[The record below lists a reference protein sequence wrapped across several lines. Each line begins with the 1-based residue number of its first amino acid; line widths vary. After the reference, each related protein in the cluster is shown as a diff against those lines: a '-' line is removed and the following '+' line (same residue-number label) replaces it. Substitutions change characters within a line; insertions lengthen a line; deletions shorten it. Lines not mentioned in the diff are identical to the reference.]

1 VKACV
6 MYHSARMDGESVA
19 AASPVQPRPAE
30 DALHHDGNDRPGV
43 LLVDASMLAR
53 VGELRNVPRHV
64 VIVAADAHAQATL
77 GRRAHISV
85 ADVPDGVARRRL
97 LRAACQ
103 LSCARFSALRRRMA
117 VQQREDELRELTRV
131 GIGLMAERD
140 RTELLHKI
148 VEVGK
153 RLTESDTGGLILAEH
168 DEKLGQ
174 HLRLVLYESD
184 SVPDLSG
191 VAAQKFPI
199 DETTI
204 FGHAAVTKK
213 LLVIDDAYNLPPD
226 VGFHGENK
234 FDEEYGYR
242 RRSMLIVP
250 MVDHVD
256 RLVGVLIMINRKTD
270 PAAKITDKEM
280 ADRYVVPYTS
290 REVRLAHALASHAAV
305 SIENAELYA
314 RIEHTLES
322 FVKAAATAIDE
333 RDPTTAGHSV
343 RVATL
348 TIQIAKAVDHVDH
361 GVFANVHFTR
371 QQLRELYFAALLHD
385 FGKIAVRDEVLLKAK
400 KLPPVLWE
408 RIDARFEL
416 IYRTIELEYERKRAA
431 ASCEPTAETALAAL
445 DLARAEDLE
454 QLERFRQ
461 IVAEANQPAVLAR
474 APHAALVEMASLTFE
489 RADGTSA
496 PYLTE
501 DELHFLELPKGTL
514 DASERA
520 EVESHVEESYRFLAS
535 IPWTDDLKNLAGY
548 AYAHHEKL
556 DGSGYPRKLR
566 AQDIPIQSRMMTIAD
581 MFDALTESD
590 RPYKHA
596 VSADV
601 ALNIL
606 RAEAKAGVLDSDL
619 VELFAASKE
628 YRKILD
634 EDWRQF

>member
-1 VKACV
+1 
-6 MYHSARMDGESVA
+6 
-19 AASPVQPRPAE
+19 
-30 DALHHDGNDRPGV
+30 
-43 LLVDASMLAR
+43 
-53 VGELRNVPRHV
+53 
-64 VIVAADAHAQATL
+64 
-77 GRRAHISV
+77 
-85 ADVPDGVARRRL
+85 
-97 LRAACQ
+97 
-103 LSCARFSALRRRMA
+103 
-117 VQQREDELRELTRV
+117 
-131 GIGLMAERD
+131 
-140 RTELLHKI
+140 
-148 VEVGK
+148 
-153 RLTESDTGGLILAEH
+153 
-168 DEKLGQ
+168 
-174 HLRLVLYESD
+174 
-184 SVPDLSG
+184 
-191 VAAQKFPI
+191 
-199 DETTI
+199 
-204 FGHAAVTKK
+204 
-213 LLVIDDAYNLPPD
+213 
-226 VGFHGENK
+226 
-234 FDEEYGYR
+234 
-242 RRSMLIVP
+242 
-250 MVDHVD
+250 
-256 RLVGVLIMINRKTD
+256 
-270 PAAKITDKEM
+270 
-280 ADRYVVPYTS
+280 VPYTS

-619 VELFAASKE
+619 VELFAASKV